1 LLDDRAP
8 LCADQNLGKRAPKPS
23 HLNWLGGSN
32 VIQQFGYRLMQLCR
46 LALHQRPAHAEDG
59 GSFARGRGVKKR
71 SRRADLV
78 LAWHFCLI
86 TSNMGRDSACR
97 TWSKP

>member
-1 LLDDRAP
+1 
-8 LCADQNLGKRAPKPS
+8 
-23 HLNWLGGSN
+23 
-32 VIQQFGYRLMQLCR
+32 
-46 LALHQRPAHAEDG
+46 
-59 GSFARGRGVKKR
+59 VKKR